1 MTLAKFRGGAKTSRG
16 VAIVK
21 RIFSLKGQIIFFSP
35 LLDGG
40 YELFIIQTF
49 LQNGKPLWVF
59 KIPKS
64 KFVHPLIFF
73 PKLWGGV
80 LTPLLA

>member
-21 RIFSLKGQIIFFSP
+21 GIFALKGQISVFYSP

-59 KIPKS
+59 KIPK
-64 KFVHPLIFF
+64 L
-73 PKLWGGV
+73 
-80 LTPLLA
+80 